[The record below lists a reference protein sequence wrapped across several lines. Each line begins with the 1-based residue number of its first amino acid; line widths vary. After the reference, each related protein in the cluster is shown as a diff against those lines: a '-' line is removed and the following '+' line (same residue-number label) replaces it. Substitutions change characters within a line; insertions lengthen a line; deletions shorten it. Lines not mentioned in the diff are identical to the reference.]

1 MIRVKN
7 MGWRYERDWSQL
19 YVHEGQSMEEVGDGK
34 NVPEGK
40 EGKRWIYNSTTGE
53 STKASSKL
61 SIQGGFTFSLGNWN
75 GPAILV
81 SRK

>member
-1 MIRVKN
+1 MNRVKN
-7 MGWRYERDWSQL
+7 AGWRDKWDCSQL
-19 YVHEGQSMEEVGDGK
+19 HVHEDQSIEEVADEK
-34 NVPEGK
+34 NVPVGK

-61 SIQGGFTFSLGNWN
+61 SIQGGFTFSLMKWN

-81 SRK
+81 PRK